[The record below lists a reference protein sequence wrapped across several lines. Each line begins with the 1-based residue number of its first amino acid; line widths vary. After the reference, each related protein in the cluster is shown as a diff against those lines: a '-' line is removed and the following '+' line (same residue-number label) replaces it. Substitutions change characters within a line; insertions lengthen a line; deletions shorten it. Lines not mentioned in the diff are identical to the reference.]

1 MVSASDATLE
11 RSEERVNLWALP
23 MEAGLLQRSR
33 HPVQLTNGSL
43 SYRNPVASHDGTQL
57 FALGLAKRGELVR
70 YDAAKWRAII
80 VANRST
86 AYRNLTAS
94 HRRVTAW
101 RRKDHD
107 RTDVEFRRLRPERA
121 LRH

>member
-1 MVSASDATLE
+1 MADGTLALQTAQAAYASGVTLE

-23 MEAGLLQRSR
+23 TEAGLLQRSW

-57 FALGLAKRGELVR
+57 FALGLAKRGETGSLR
-70 YDAAKWRAII
+70 RSKWRAII

-86 AYRNLTAS
+86 VYRNMTAS
-94 HRRVTAW
+94 TA
-101 RRKDHD
+101 
-107 RTDVEFRRLRPERA
+107 A
-121 LRH
+121 

>member
-1 MVSASDATLE
+1 LIEQYLTTWKTSHRGHPKPGVTDAGWQTGRSPSRPRKLVSASDVTLE

-70 YDAAKWRAII
+70 YDA
-80 VANRST
+80 
-86 AYRNLTAS
+86 RNGGL
-94 HRRVTAW
+94 
-101 RRKDHD
+101 
-107 RTDVEFRRLRPERA
+107 
-121 LRH
+121 